1 MSRPLLSSAL
11 LGPEARREECG
22 LCLRRCSCTL
32 HMVCVWDGHS
42 GRGVCGLNVALFWR
56 ETPDRSVSQKRPR
69 AFTSFPP
76 LITPKSNGF
85 CFAFGG
91 AELRIAHRNPNLKRG
106 GSRKTSGVCPRQ
118 RGKGCMLLFTCL
130 THPTATRGKQ
140 RPQS

>member
-69 AFTSFPP
+69 ANLPLSPLYFMFRRRGTSH
-76 LITPKSNGF
+76 
-85 CFAFGG
+85 C
-91 AELRIAHRNPNLKRG
+91 IALNPNLN
-106 GSRKTSGVCPRQ
+106 
-118 RGKGCMLLFTCL
+118 
-130 THPTATRGKQ
+130 
-140 RPQS
+140 